1 MEYLTLEAWAD
12 LSLLAREVAVCRD
25 FMRPKEMP
33 DQQAERHS
41 RAYLTFVIVAL
52 FLVNFVNYM
61 DRMVLSVV
69 IEPIKG
75 ELGLSDTQIGL
86 FTGLAFAI
94 FYGSAGLFIA
104 WLADRFNRKLILTVS
119 MLAWSVMTAIT
130 GAAQNFWQLFI
141 ARIGV
146 GVGESGAI
154 PTSHSIIG
162 DYFTTEQ
169 RSAIL
174 AIFTSGATL
183 GLMAG
188 LTLGGY
194 VAENYGWRW
203 SFVAAAVVGLP
214 VILVV
219 GLWLKEPVRGQADGL
234 VAEPVP
240 PFLSVVKTLFR
251 IPSYRH
257 LVVMSALSNLAMFGV
272 IQWMPAYLIR
282 QFDMG
287 VAEVGFFFGT
297 ALGLG
302 AAGGAIFGGVVAN
315 RLVKRNF
322 MWLVWLPMI
331 SAITIFPL
339 YEFAIFAPNE
349 TIALLLIM
357 VVNIVGGVSFGPLLT
372 ATQTV
377 VAPNMRASASAFVG
391 FVASVIGVGGGP
403 FIVGILSDHFAPQ
416 VGSATALQWSLG
428 IVVAATLYSL
438 VHNVLLIRRYK
449 EDRLID

>member
-1 MEYLTLEAWAD
+1 M
-12 LSLLAREVAVCRD
+12 S
-25 FMRPKEMP
+25 
-33 DQQAERHS
+33 DQTTVNKPT
-41 RAYLTFVIVAL
+41 RAYLTFVVVAL

-86 FTGLAFAI
+86 LTGLAFAI

-104 WLADRFNRKLILTVS
+104 WLADRFNRKLIITVS
-119 MLAWSVMTAIT
+119 MLAWSVMTAVT
-130 GAAQNFWQLFI
+130 GAAQNFWHLFI

-146 GVGESGAI
+146 GIGESGAI

-162 DYFTTEQ
+162 DYFTEQQ

-174 AIFTSGATL
+174 AIFTAGATI
-183 GLMAG
+183 GLTAG

-194 VAENYGWRW
+194 VAEHYGWRW
-203 SFVAAAVVGLP
+203 SFVVAALVGLP

-219 GLWLKEPVRGQADGL
+219 GIWLREPVRGQADGIE
-234 VAEPVP
+234 AEPAP
-240 PFLSVVKTLFR
+240 PFLTTIKTLLR

-257 LVVMSALSNLAMFGV
+257 LAILSALSNLALFGV

-302 AAGGAIFGGVVAN
+302 AAGGGILGGLVAN

-322 MWLVWLPMI
+322 MWLVWLPFGAAL
-331 SAITIFPL
+331 SIFPL
-339 YEFAIFAPNE
+339 YELAIFAP
-349 TIALLLIM
+349 TSTQALIM
-357 VVNIVGGVSFGPLLT
+357 VMIVNIVGGVSFGPLLT
-372 ATQTV
+372 AIQTV
-377 VAPNMRASASAFVG
+377 VTPNMRASASAFVG
-391 FVASVIGVGGGP
+391 FAASLIGVGGGP
-403 FIVGILSDHFAPQ
+403 FIVGVLSDYFATTM
-416 VGSATALQWSLG
+416 GSADGLKWALA
-428 IVVAATLYSL
+428 IVVSATLYSI
-438 VHNVLLIRRYK
+438 VHFVLLIRCYAK
-449 EDRLID
+449 DRILPGKVNAS

>member
-1 MEYLTLEAWAD
+1 MSVVTEESKPT
-12 LSLLAREVAVCRD
+12 
-25 FMRPKEMP
+25 
-33 DQQAERHS
+33 
-41 RAYLTFVIVAL
+41 RAYLTFVVVAL

-86 FTGLAFAI
+86 LTGLAFAI

-104 WLADRFNRKLILTVS
+104 WLADRFNRKLIITVS

-130 GAAQNFWQLFI
+130 GAAQNFWHLFI
-141 ARIGV
+141 VRIGV
-146 GVGESGAI
+146 GIGESGAI

-162 DYFTTEQ
+162 DYFTEQQ

-174 AIFTSGATL
+174 AIFTAGATI
-183 GLMAG
+183 GLTAG

-194 VAENYGWRW
+194 VAEHYGWRW
-203 SFVAAAVVGLP
+203 SFVVAAVVGLP

-219 GLWLKEPVRGQADGL
+219 GVWLREPVRGKADGI
-234 VAEPVP
+234 VPEPAA
-240 PFLSVVKTLFR
+240 PFLTTLKTLLK

-257 LVVMSALSNLAMFGV
+257 LVILSALSNLAMFGV

-302 AAGGAIFGGVVAN
+302 AAGGAIFGGLVAN

-322 MWLVWLPMI
+322 MWLVWLPLGAAL
-331 SAITIFPL
+331 SVFPL
-339 YEFAIFAPNE
+339 YELAIFAP
-349 TIALLLIM
+349 TPTFALVMIM
-357 VVNIVGGVSFGPLLT
+357 IVNVVGGVSFGPLLT

-377 VAPNMRASASAFVG
+377 VSPNMRASASAFVG
-391 FVASVIGVGGGP
+391 FAASLIGVGGGP
-403 FIVGILSDHFAPQ
+403 FVVGVLSDHFATTM
-416 VGSATALQWSLG
+416 GSADGLKWALA
-428 IVVAATLYSL
+428 IVVSATLYSI
-438 VHNVLLIRRYK
+438 VHFVLLIRCYAN
-449 EDRLID
+449 DRILPDTKPEAA

>member
-1 MEYLTLEAWAD
+1 MSDQT
-12 LSLLAREVAVCRD
+12 AVNK
-25 FMRPKEMP
+25 PT
-33 DQQAERHS
+33 
-41 RAYLTFVIVAL
+41 RAYLTFVVVAL

-86 FTGLAFAI
+86 LTGLAFAI

-104 WLADRFNRKLILTVS
+104 WLADRFNRKLIITVS
-119 MLAWSVMTAIT
+119 MLAWSVMTAVT
-130 GAAQNFWQLFI
+130 GAAQNFWHLFI

-146 GVGESGAI
+146 GIGESGAI

-162 DYFTTEQ
+162 DYFTEQQ

-174 AIFTSGATL
+174 AIFTAGATI
-183 GLMAG
+183 GLTAG

-194 VAENYGWRW
+194 VAEHYGWRW
-203 SFVAAAVVGLP
+203 SFVVAALVGLP

-219 GLWLKEPVRGQADGL
+219 GIWLREPVRGQADGIE
-234 VAEPVP
+234 AEPAP
-240 PFLSVVKTLFR
+240 PFLTTIKTLLR

-257 LVVMSALSNLAMFGV
+257 LAILSALSNLALFGV

-302 AAGGAIFGGVVAN
+302 AAGGGILGGLVAN

-322 MWLVWLPMI
+322 MWLVWLPFGAAL
-331 SAITIFPL
+331 SIFPL
-339 YEFAIFAPNE
+339 YELAIFAP
-349 TIALLLIM
+349 TSTQALIM
-357 VVNIVGGVSFGPLLT
+357 VMIVNIVGGVSFGPLLT
-372 ATQTV
+372 AIQTV
-377 VAPNMRASASAFVG
+377 VTPNMRASASAFVG
-391 FVASVIGVGGGP
+391 FAASLVGVGGGP
-403 FIVGILSDHFAPQ
+403 FIVGVLSDYFATTM
-416 VGSATALQWSLG
+416 GSADGLKWALA
-428 IVVAATLYSL
+428 IVVSATLYSI
-438 VHNVLLIRRYK
+438 VHFVLLIRCYAK
-449 EDRLID
+449 DRILPGKVNAS